1 MAICTGSPKSARRP
15 TNVIWKRWRW
25 STRSAWVRVSWN
37 GVAPVSYHWRMRRA
51 LQPLASDDQALF
63 VAALHGE
70 HAIRGFRNGEF
81 AQLLYGPRPDDPGE
95 RRRQCGRVSRRISLL
110 RARSGGQVSTLAALS
125 GDRAG
130 QRFMSTAIRLRTEL
144 FPKEL
149 SGD

>member
-1 MAICTGSPKSARRP
+1 
-15 TNVIWKRWRW
+15 
-25 STRSAWVRVSWN
+25 
-37 GVAPVSYHWRMRRA
+37 MRRA

-70 HAIRGFRNGEF
+70 HAIRGFRNGEL

-110 RARSGGQVSTLAALS
+110 RAHGLVAKYPRSRRYRVTE
-125 GDRAG
+125 RG

-149 SGD
+149 SGA